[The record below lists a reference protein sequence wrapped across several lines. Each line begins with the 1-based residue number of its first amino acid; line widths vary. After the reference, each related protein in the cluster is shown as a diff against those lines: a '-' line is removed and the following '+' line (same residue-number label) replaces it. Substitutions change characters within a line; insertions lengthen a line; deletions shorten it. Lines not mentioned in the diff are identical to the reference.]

1 MLKIIGAV
9 LVLLACAGYTGGLLG
24 QIRRH
29 RDVLRSCLELTD
41 LLAGEIRYDRVPI
54 AEALHRICQKTDR
67 ELSFVLKTISDGL
80 KTGDYAELEELWDRS
95 FEDAGKRLFL
105 TEEELGEVQ
114 DIGKN
119 LGFLD
124 TQAQMDHLAGC
135 RERLKKSLEKI
146 QRELDEKRRL
156 YRYLSLAAGIFVIL
170 ILV

>member
-1 MLKIIGAV
+1 MLKITGAV
-9 LVLLACAGYTGGLLG
+9 LIMLACIGYAGGLLG
-24 QIRRH
+24 QIARR
-29 RDVLRSCLELTD
+29 RDVLKSCLEMTE
-41 LLAGEIRYDRVPI
+41 LLSGEIRYDRVPI
-54 AEALHRICQKTDR
+54 GEALENIRNKTDPGIAC
-67 ELSFVLKTISDGL
+67 VLGQISDGL
-80 KTGDYAELEELWDRS
+80 KTGEHADLEKLWSQS
-95 FEDAGKRLFL
+95 FADAKQKLLL

-124 TQAQMDHLAGC
+124 SEVQVNHLMGC
-135 RERLKKSLEKI
+135 RERLKKSLNKT

>member
-1 MLKIIGAV
+1 MLKLIGAAF
-9 LVLLACAGYTGGLLG
+9 VLLACIGYAGGLLG
-24 QIRRH
+24 QIARR
-29 RDVLRSCLELTD
+29 RDVLASCLEMTE
-41 LLAGEIRYDRVPI
+41 LLAGEIRYDRVPVG
-54 AEALHRICQKTDR
+54 EALERIRDKTD
-67 ELSFVLKTISDGL
+67 SGIACVLEQIADGL
-80 KTGDYAELEELWDRS
+80 KTGDHANLEELWSRS
-95 FEDAGKRLFL
+95 FADAGQKLFL

-124 TQAQMDHLAGC
+124 SEAQVNHLMGC
-135 RERLKKSLEKI
+135 RERLKKSLDKT